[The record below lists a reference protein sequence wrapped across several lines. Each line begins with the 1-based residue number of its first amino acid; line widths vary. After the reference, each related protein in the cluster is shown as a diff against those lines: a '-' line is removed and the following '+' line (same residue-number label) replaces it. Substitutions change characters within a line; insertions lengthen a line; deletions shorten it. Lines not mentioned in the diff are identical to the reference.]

1 MFTQHLYDA
10 TDRASLNAIDR
21 FESNVR
27 VFAKII
33 GLTCILFFQVEMTGD
48 VQTFRRLV
56 LQTLK

>member
-1 MFTQHLYDA
+1 MCLLNILYDA

-33 GLTCILFFQVEMTGD
+33 GLTCILFFPSGND
-48 VQTFRRLV
+48 R
-56 LQTLK
+56 